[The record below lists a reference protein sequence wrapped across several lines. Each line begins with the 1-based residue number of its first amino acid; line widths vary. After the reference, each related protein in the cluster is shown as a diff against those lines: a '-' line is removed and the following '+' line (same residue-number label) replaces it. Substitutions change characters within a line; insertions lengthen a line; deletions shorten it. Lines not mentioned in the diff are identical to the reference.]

1 MNPLAMQLLLLEV
14 GDGLYGLESAAVR
27 EIAASTSVTR
37 LPGVPPHIRGVMNLR
52 GQLVTV
58 LDLVHLL
65 TGAPARHLDGST
77 IVVQS
82 GDRLLGL
89 LVGDVR
95 DVQTVDVT
103 DAVHGD
109 TLPLAQ
115 AARGLIRGLGRL
127 EDAIVILLDVDELVR
142 QTLV

>member
-1 MNPLAMQLLLLEV
+1 MNPLPLQLLLLEV
-14 GDGLYGLESAAVR
+14 GDGVYGLESAVVR
-27 EIAASTSVTR
+27 EIAAGTSVTR
-37 LPGVPPHIRGVMNLR
+37 LPGAPPYILGVMNLR

-58 LDLVHLL
+58 LDLVHLM
-65 TGAPARHLDGST
+65 TGAPARHPEGST

-89 LVGDVR
+89 VVGEVR

-103 DAVHGD
+103 DAVRSD
-109 TLPLAQ
+109 TLPLSQ

-142 QTLV
+142 QTLA

>member
-1 MNPLAMQLLLLEV
+1 MNPLPLQLLLLEV
-14 GDGLYGLESAAVR
+14 GDGVYGLESAAVR
-27 EIAASTSVTR
+27 EIAAGASVTR
-37 LPGVPPHIRGVMNLR
+37 LPGAPPHIRGVMNLR

-65 TGAPARHLDGST
+65 TGAPARNAEGST

-82 GDRLLGL
+82 GERLLGL
-89 LVGDVR
+89 VVGEVR

-103 DAVHGD
+103 DAVRGD

-142 QTLV
+142 QTLS

>member
-1 MNPLAMQLLLLEV
+1 M
-14 GDGLYGLESAAVR
+14 
-27 EIAASTSVTR
+27 
-37 LPGVPPHIRGVMNLR
+37 
-52 GQLVTV
+52 
-58 LDLVHLL
+58 
-65 TGAPARHLDGST
+65 
-77 IVVQS
+77 
-82 GDRLLGL
+82 
-89 LVGDVR
+89 VGDVR

-142 QTLV
+142 QTLA